1 MIEFIVNTCVVCVI
15 VRREHT
21 MLDERL
27 DTDRSED
34 RAEAYVIVPF
44 VGDGASKVA
53 RVPQATFDAPSPTKG
68 PMT

>member
-1 MIEFIVNTCVVCVI
+1 
-15 VRREHT
+15 

-53 RVPQATFDAPSPTKG
+53 CGTRAIFG
-68 PMT
+68 PIRISLGHFVLQWRSMIASSAVSTRNVV